1 MTAHHKDKTTATLIA
16 VLLGGTG
23 LHRFYLFGKNSIGG
37 WAYIFA
43 SAIYCGIV
51 AVQLLQDTI
60 GTSVL
65 VLFPLP
71 VYIAFIEALAMG
83 VTEDNKWDARYNVHS
98 GRQSRSRWPLAV
110 LLVCSF
116 AAGIVALIT
125 SMARAT
131 DLLYTGGAFG

>member
-1 MTAHHKDKTTATLIA
+1 MTAHHKDKTSATLIA
-16 VLLGGTG
+16 MLLGGIG
-23 LHRFYLFGKNSIGG
+23 LHRFYLFGKSSIGG
-37 WAYIFA
+37 WAYIVA
-43 SAIYCGIV
+43 TTIYCGIV
-51 AVQLLQDTI
+51 AAQWLQGSI

-71 VYIAFIEALAMG
+71 VYIAFVEALVMG
-83 VTEDNKWDARYNVHS
+83 VTDDNKWDARFNLHS

-110 LLVCSF
+110 LLVLSF
-116 AAGIVALIT
+116 AVGIVALIT